1 MGFTENRKSA
11 IEQILL
17 HSESGEWQME
27 LTIQYNVM
35 ILINHLNDMNLTR
48 YYYIIEYNTI
58 NFLTDSLA

>member
-17 HSESGEWQME
+17 HSESGGWQME
-27 LTIQYNVM
+27 LSIQYNVM
-35 ILINHLNDMNLTR
+35 VLINHLNDMNLTR